1 MVQSG
6 VANMKSGVG
15 KSGVATL
22 KSGVDIY
29 IIIIIIIITKF
40 IIKSL
45 VVISEHY
52 RKISVHLKYKI

>member
-1 MVQSG
+1 
-6 VANMKSGVG
+6 MKSGVG

-29 IIIIIIIITKF
+29 IIIIIIIIITKF

>member
-1 MVQSG
+1 
-6 VANMKSGVG
+6 MKSGVG

-29 IIIIIIIITKF
+29 IIIIIITKF

>member
-1 MVQSG
+1 
-6 VANMKSGVG
+6 MKSGVG

-29 IIIIIIIITKF
+29 IIIIITKF

>member
-1 MVQSG
+1 
-6 VANMKSGVG
+6 MKSGVG
-15 KSGVATL
+15 KSVVATL
-22 KSGVDIY
+22 KSGVDIH
-29 IIIIIIIITKF
+29 IIIIIIKF

>member
-1 MVQSG
+1 
-6 VANMKSGVG
+6 MKSGVG

-22 KSGVDIY
+22 KSGVDIYIY

>member
-1 MVQSG
+1 
-6 VANMKSGVG
+6 MKSGVG

-29 IIIIIIIITKF
+29 IIIIIIIIIIITKF

>member
-1 MVQSG
+1 
-6 VANMKSGVG
+6 MKSGVG

-29 IIIIIIIITKF
+29 IIIIIIITKF